1 MTTNCFLLPNQK
13 YFDFVYCRLIIPK
26 GVANAVWA
34 VTLTTVTNICVAP
47 LPAESF

>member
-13 YFDFVYCRLIIPK
+13 YFCFVYCRLIIPK
-26 GVANAVWA
+26 DVANAVWA
-34 VTLTTVTNICVAP
+34 GTPTTATNICAAP